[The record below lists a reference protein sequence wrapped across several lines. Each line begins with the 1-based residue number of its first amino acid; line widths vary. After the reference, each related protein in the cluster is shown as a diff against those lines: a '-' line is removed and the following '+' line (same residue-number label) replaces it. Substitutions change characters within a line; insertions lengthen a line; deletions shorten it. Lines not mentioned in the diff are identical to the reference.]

1 MQLPWSGSP
10 WIYRYLPSY
19 GASSQGNGGLNLIF
33 QNQVQS
39 RPTDVRILI
48 EGKCI
53 ETPNIF
59 YYRHLLQSNPLQRSE
74 GTACVPWLGD

>member
-1 MQLPWSGSP
+1 VAICLKAFVAQELN
-10 WIYRYLPSY
+10 RKVN
-19 GASSQGNGGLNLIF
+19 NGGLNLIF